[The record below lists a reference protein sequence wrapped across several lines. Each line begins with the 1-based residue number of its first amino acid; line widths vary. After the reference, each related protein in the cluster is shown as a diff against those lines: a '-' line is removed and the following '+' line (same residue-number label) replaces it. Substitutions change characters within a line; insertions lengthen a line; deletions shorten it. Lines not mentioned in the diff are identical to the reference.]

1 LAGQRFQLNYA
12 YLNMNRSL
20 GNDNTN
26 FVPKHS
32 GSVGWWQ
39 DYQQGWKMGTTY
51 YFYNDLRDAD
61 NKIFSIFYDRLD
73 TKLSRS
79 FSLSG
84 RQRVELSAVM
94 QWRLTDDAELRREN
108 GMDSR
113 HRGWVGAEWRY

>member
-1 LAGQRFQLNYA
+1 
-12 YLNMNRSL
+12 
-20 GNDNTN
+20 
-26 FVPKHS
+26 
-32 GSVGWWQ
+32 
-39 DYQQGWKMGTTY
+39 
-51 YFYNDLRDAD
+51 
-61 NKIFSIFYDRLD
+61 SIFYDRLD